1 MKTFCVSLFIFLNCS
16 ANITAQMT
24 DFNDYAITN
33 GKTQLLSNSLFSNS
47 NSQNNIFYLFDKWE
61 NNATIVLNGKEFLIK
76 NLNFDTQQ
84 GKFVSQITKDSLF
97 TFYNL
102 DKVLISGST
111 FVNIDNKFYENLT
124 NDSSDYMFLKEHY
137 IKETKPEVHVIT
149 NKVIKPGQNK
159 LMYKYFFYLNDDL
172 IQVELKKK
180 DILKIFK
187 SKQNEVT
194 SFVKSNKLSYKKEE
208 DVTKIFN
215 YYYKS
220 QSN

>member
-1 MKTFCVSLFIFLNCS
+1 MKTFCVSLFILLNCS

-124 NDSSDYMFLKEHY
+124 NDSSDYMF
-137 IKETKPEVHVIT
+137 
-149 NKVIKPGQNK
+149 
-159 LMYKYFFYLNDDL
+159 
-172 IQVELKKK
+172 
-180 DILKIFK
+180 
-187 SKQNEVT
+187 
-194 SFVKSNKLSYKKEE
+194 
-208 DVTKIFN
+208 
-215 YYYKS
+215 
-220 QSN
+220 

>member
-1 MKTFCVSLFIFLNCS
+1 
-16 ANITAQMT
+16 
-24 DFNDYAITN
+24 
-33 GKTQLLSNSLFSNS
+33 
-47 NSQNNIFYLFDKWE
+47 
-61 NNATIVLNGKEFLIK
+61 
-76 NLNFDTQQ
+76 
-84 GKFVSQITKDSLF
+84 
-97 TFYNL
+97 
-102 DKVLISGST
+102 
-111 FVNIDNKFYENLT
+111 
-124 NDSSDYMFLKEHY
+124 
-137 IKETKPEVHVIT
+137 
-149 NKVIKPGQNK
+149 
-159 LMYKYFFYLNDDL
+159 MYKYFFYLNDDL